1 GQRCG
6 LGVRTESGGGLMR
19 FARGKLRLAAAI
31 AIWISF
37 VVVPSIN
44 SNSATTTP
52 PPPDTC
58 GYPTGTG
65 ITATTFNESTVMR
78 WAQVYGQGLSAT
90 IGAFAND
97 EKALLLGVRTATS
110 LTPTLFAS
118 ASATNLFQP
127 LSTVANI
134 TAITVT

>member
-1 GQRCG
+1 
-6 LGVRTESGGGLMR
+6 MR
-19 FARGKLRLAAAI
+19 FARGKLRLLVAVAFAA
-31 AIWISF
+31 SF
-37 VVVPSIN
+37 VVVPSMS
-44 SNSATTTP
+44 SNGLTAT
-52 PPPDTC
+52 PPDTC

-65 ITATTFNESTVMR
+65 ITATTFYESTVMR

-118 ASATNLFQP
+118 ASATNLVQP

-134 TAITVT
+134 TAT